1 MPDSLSPLSPLFP
14 ALTPRRHGMLAVD
27 DIHSIYWEECG
38 NPDGIPVLF
47 LHGGPGAGLSPQHRR
62 FFDPQRYRVI
72 LFDQRGAG
80 KSTPLGEWRNNT
92 TQLLIEDIERLR
104 TQFGIDQWLVF
115 GGSWGSTL
123 ALAYGQAHPEA
134 CLGFVLRGI
143 FLCTQAEIDWFIEGV
158 RWFYPELYDAFA
170 APIPLEERGDLLAA
184 YVKRILS
191 SDPAVYWPAARAW
204 SRFEG
209 RRVYLMPQPEE
220 APNDAL
226 DLGVGRLESHYMAN
240 LGFFEEDQ
248 LIRNMARIA
257 HLPAVIVQGRY
268 DAICP
273 PLSAYRLQQA
283 WPGAQL
289 EMIPDAGH
297 GALEHGIASALVRA
311 TQRFVPGRGFA

>member
-1 MPDSLSPLSPLFP
+1 MPDSLLPLYPSLSPN
-14 ALTPRRHGMLAVD
+14 RHGMLAVD
-27 DIHSIYWEECG
+27 EVHTIYWEECG
-38 NPDGIPVLF
+38 NPDGIPVIF

-92 TQLLIEDIERLR
+92 TQLLIDDIERLR
-104 TQFGIDQWLVF
+104 SNFGIAQWLVF

-143 FLCTQAEIDWFIEGV
+143 FLCTKAEIDWFIEGV
-158 RWFYPELYDAFA
+158 RWFYPELYEEFA
-170 APIPLEERGDLLAA
+170 APIPAAERGDLLAA

-191 SDPAVYWPAARAW
+191 DDPDVYWPAARAW

-209 RRVYLMPQPEE
+209 RRVYLMPQPEDT
-220 APNDAL
+220 PNDAL
-226 DLGVGRLESHYMAN
+226 DLGVGRLESHYMAE
-240 LGFFEEDQ
+240 LGFFEDDQ
-248 LIRNMARIA
+248 LIRDMHRIA

-273 PLSAYRLQQA
+273 PLSAYRLHQA
-283 WPGAQL
+283 WPGSQL
-289 EMIPDAGH
+289 QMIPDAGH
-297 GALEHGIASALVRA
+297 GALERGIASALVDA
-311 TQRFVPGRGFA
+311 TRRFQPGRGFI